1 MSSLPIL
8 IVEDDQ
14 PLRSLL
20 TALLSQNGYT
30 FESVDDGRLAIDSIR
45 RKHYAAILLDLMM
58 PDTNGFEVIDYVRRE
73 KPELMPSIVVIT
85 AASKHTLQD
94 FDESVLGALV
104 RKPFDIHRLI
114 DTIDRVTGTER
125 PERCGDETL
134 PRTSAYHV
142 RSNPAGGR

>member
-20 TALLSQNGYT
+20 TALLAQNGYT
-30 FESVDDGRLAIDSIR
+30 FESVGDGQIAINCIR
-45 RKHYAAILLDLMM
+45 RSPYSAILLDLMM
-58 PDTNGFEVIDYVRRE
+58 PDTNGFEVIEYVRTE
-73 KPELMPSIVVIT
+73 KPELIQSIVVIT
-85 AASKHTLQD
+85 AASKHMLQD
-94 FDESVLGALV
+94 FDASELGALV
-104 RKPFDIHRLI
+104 RKPFDIHSLI

-134 PRTSAYHV
+134 PRTSADHV
-142 RSNPAGGR
+142 RSNPAGDR